1 MLFVGWDWASESHDV
16 AVLDEDATTVD
27 RWALGHGAE
36 GIGDAHSSSLRRGRA
51 RALTAAANDVVPA
64 GSVPAGAR
72 S

>member
-36 GIGDAHSSSLRRGRA
+36 GIGDALARLARLGSPGSARPKTRR
-51 RALTAAANDVVPA
+51 
-64 GSVPAGAR
+64 SR
-72 S
+72 SRRPMV